1 MKTAKPKRFYCGHCE
16 QEVSRGTLYAHK
28 RLYYNRMTRE
38 WSKTRV
44 GYTGSDYHATGC
56 HEESD
61 EESQSDADD
70 FDDGQYSPL
79 HFESQDEGA

>member
-38 WSKTRV
+38 WSKARIN
-44 GYTGSDYHATGC
+44 YTGSDYHATDC
-56 HEESD
+56 HEDGD
-61 EESQSDADD
+61 EESISDHEDLDNA
-70 FDDGQYSPL
+70 QYSPL
-79 HFESQDEGA
+79 HFESQDEGV